1 MREHGRRI
9 EVAQPIFL
17 HHTTAPRKVRGY
29 RPSART
35 SGNPLGAK
43 FAELPFYEVE

>member
-1 MREHGRRI
+1 MVGALAKAVE
-9 EVAQPIFL
+9 P
-17 HHTTAPRKVRGY
+17 
-29 RPSART
+29 T